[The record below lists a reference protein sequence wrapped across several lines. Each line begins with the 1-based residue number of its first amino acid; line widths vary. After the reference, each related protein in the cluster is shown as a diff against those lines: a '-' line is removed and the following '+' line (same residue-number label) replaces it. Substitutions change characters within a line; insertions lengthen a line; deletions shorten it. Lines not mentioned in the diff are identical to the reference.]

1 MPETPIARFRVA
13 AAFALAALV
22 GCGGAFA
29 FGPQESRTAEP
40 AAAPA
45 SSQETASGEPRAVAG
60 EPQGPG
66 TAGPTA
72 STAPPAPWQVL
83 DEHPGRGEQ
92 CLVCGQR
99 IFEIPVVEV
108 RYKGRRF
115 HVAGP
120 MLPEFQADPD
130 LYFEKLQ
137 ARSALFD
144 ERAVAP
150 REMSG
155 GWLGLGVYVLIG
167 LVFAAACGYLAVA
180 RARAPLPWFFAG
192 LIGNVIALAALVAT
206 PRGDA
211 SRLPAGVPPGLA
223 KVPTTRSPVACPAC
237 GTANHPAAAACGE
250 CGGRL
255 EPAVESETARV

>member
-40 AAAPA
+40 AAALA
-45 SSQETASGEPRAVAG
+45 SSQETESGEPRAVAG